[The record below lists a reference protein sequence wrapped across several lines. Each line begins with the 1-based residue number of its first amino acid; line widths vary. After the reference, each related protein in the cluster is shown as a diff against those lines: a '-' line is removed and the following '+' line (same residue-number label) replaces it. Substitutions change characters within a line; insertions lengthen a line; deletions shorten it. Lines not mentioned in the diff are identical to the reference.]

1 MNLSKL
7 KSTARAFTII
17 AGIILLAFILYGGF
31 SLFKV
36 SLSSTADVLQLISN
50 LLLLLISVIIMI
62 NVILLLHNISSYET
76 PFTVKNVSKLK
87 WISIFL
93 IAFEPISMLMQ
104 FIINKAILLTNSGNV
119 AAISFA
125 SFGGMIFVT
134 GLAALGLTM
143 VFRYGVEL
151 QKQSDETL

>member
-7 KSTARAFTII
+7 KSTTRVFTII
-17 AGIILLAFILYGGF
+17 AGIILLALVLYGGF

-36 SLSSTADVLQLISN
+36 SLSSIANVLQLISN
-50 LLLLLISVIIMI
+50 LLLLLISVIIMV
-62 NVILLLHNISSYET
+62 NVILLLHNISSGET

-104 FIINKAILLTNSGNV
+104 FIINKTILLTRSENV
-119 AAISFA
+119 VATTFT

-151 QKQSDETL
+151 QRQADETL

>member
-7 KSTARAFTII
+7 KSTTRVFTII
-17 AGIILLAFILYGGF
+17 AGIILLALVLYGGF

-36 SLSSTADVLQLISN
+36 SLSSTASVLQLITN
-50 LLLLLISVIIMI
+50 LLLLLISVIIMV
-62 NVILLLHNISSYET
+62 NVILLLHNISSGET

-104 FIINKAILLTNSGNV
+104 FIINKTILLTSSENV
-119 AAISFA
+119 VATTFT

-151 QKQSDETL
+151 QRQADETL

>member
-7 KSTARAFTII
+7 KSTTKVFTVI
-17 AGIILLAFILYGGF
+17 AGIILLAFILYGCF
-31 SLFKV
+31 SLRKI
-36 SLSSTADVLQLISN
+36 SLSSTAEVLQLISN
-50 LLLLLISVIIMI
+50 LLLLLISIIIMV
-62 NVILLLHNISSYET
+62 NVILLLHNISSGET
-76 PFTVKNVSKLK
+76 PFTVKNVNKLK

-93 IAFEPISMLMQ
+93 IAYEPISMLMQ
-104 FIINKAILLTNSGNV
+104 FIINKTIWITNSGKV
-119 AAISFA
+119 VTTTFT

-151 QKQSDETL
+151 QRQSDETL

>member
-7 KSTARAFTII
+7 KSTTRAFTVI
-17 AGIILLAFILYGGF
+17 AGIILLALVSYGIF

-36 SLSSTADVLQLISN
+36 SLSSTASVLQLISN
-50 LLLLLISVIIMI
+50 LLLLLISVIIMV
-62 NVILLLHNISSYET
+62 NVILLLHNISSGET
-76 PFTVKNVSKLK
+76 PFTVKNVNKLK

-104 FIINKAILLTNSGNV
+104 FIINKTILLTSSDNV
-119 AAISFA
+119 VTTTFT

-143 VFRYGVEL
+143 VFGYGIEL
-151 QKQSDETL
+151 QRQSDETL

>member
-7 KSTARAFTII
+7 KSTTRAFTII
-17 AGIILLAFILYGGF
+17 AGIILLALVSYGIF

-36 SLSSTADVLQLISN
+36 SLSSTASVLQLISN
-50 LLLLLISVIIMI
+50 LLLLLISVIIMV
-62 NVILLLHNISSYET
+62 NVILLLHNISSGET
-76 PFTVKNVSKLK
+76 PFTVKNVNKLK

-104 FIINKAILLTNSGNV
+104 FIINKTILLTSSDNV
-119 AAISFA
+119 VTTTFT

-143 VFRYGVEL
+143 VFGYGIEL
-151 QKQSDETL
+151 QRQSDETL

>member
-7 KSTARAFTII
+7 KSTTRVFTII
-17 AGIILLAFILYGGF
+17 AGIILLALVLYGGF

-36 SLSSTADVLQLISN
+36 SLSSTASVLQLITN
-50 LLLLLISVIIMI
+50 LLLLLISVIIMV
-62 NVILLLHNISSYET
+62 NVILLLHNISSCET

-104 FIINKAILLTNSGNV
+104 FIINKTILLTSSENV
-119 AAISFA
+119 VATTFT

-151 QKQSDETL
+151 QRQADETL